1 MPRRIERLRA
11 GSRLVRRVGFWCAAA
26 LLVAA
31 PALLVAAPAMA
42 ANTATFRWRMDGD
55 TEPKTIAPVNR
66 ANVQAVLDQARRGRD
81 LYIDQGPGNLDAD
94 STLWIHGNTHWTG
107 AGQGLS
113 TVTRTRFNP
122 ADPAYHGDIVN
133 SARWGMHAPNLGL
146 TGDAP
151 TDSLESITIQGITL
165 DGNGRSWADA
175 DPNGC
180 NNFGIQIWFAEGVSI
195 RDVEVKNTLQTGIEL
210 DACRRSR
217 IADSWI
223 HDVGLQT
230 NLGTRNGINLNNNS
244 GNLAASLRWAR
255 DLSVTNTR
263 IDNHRDTMIDC
274 ANVSD
279 VTIDGI
285 RSHCD
290 FDSVSNRPGQA
301 LKDVFEFEGSIRG
314 YTMRKFTISNIAAQ
328 GQTGVF
334 FVKSGSAPPL
344 DGLTMTHLEF
354 TAGDSS
360 FGACIALGSNPG
372 GVHNVRIEDGTFRN
386 LNGKNSGVGRT
397 STFLYCYS
405 DRDTI
410 RDVVF
415 KDLTFVGAHGETY
428 HPSNRG
434 AQIGGNATDVRLE
447 DCTFRNCEAEGVA
460 VLANG
465 SNVARR
471 IVVERCVVDGSQREG
486 FIVQQSGVSGKVN
499 GVRFSGNVAK
509 ETNKNRPGFA
519 FRALATS
526 GDVRNVSFLRN
537 QVVRTSGADVRG
549 LQLYQSGGAA
559 LDSIWVA
566 GNDLGPPGTAP
577 YSSSGKVTNV
587 RLTDPAAAP

>member
-1 MPRRIERLRA
+1 MKKPVPNRSARLRA
-11 GSRLVRRVGFWCAAA
+11 WSTLVRRVGLLCAAT
-26 LLVAA
+26 LLVTA
-31 PALLVAAPAMA
+31 PALA

-55 TEPKTIAPVNR
+55 TEPKTISPANR
-66 ANVQAVLDQARRGRD
+66 ASVQAVLDKARPGRN
-81 LYIDQGPGNLDAD
+81 LCIEQGPGNLDAD
-94 STLWIHGNTHWTG
+94 STLWIHGSTRWSG
-107 AGQGLS
+107 AGRGTS

-133 SARWGMHAPNLGL
+133 SARWGMHTPNLGL
-146 TGDAP
+146 TGGAP
-151 TDSLESITIQGITL
+151 TDSLESITIQGVTL

-180 NNFGIQIWFAEGVSI
+180 NNFGIQIWFAEGVTI

-210 DACRRSR
+210 DACRKSR
-217 IADSWI
+217 ITDSWI
-223 HDVGLQT
+223 HDVGMQT

-244 GNLAASLRWAR
+244 NSLTASIRWAR

-279 VTIDGI
+279 VTIDEI
-285 RSHCD
+285 QSHCE

-314 YTMRKFTISNIAAQ
+314 YTMRNFTISNIVAE

-334 FVKSGSAPPL
+334 FVKSGTAPPL
-344 DGLTMTHLEF
+344 DGLTMSHLEF

-360 FGACIALGSNPG
+360 FAACIALGSNPG
-372 GVHNVRIEDGTFRN
+372 GVRNIRIENGTFRN
-386 LNGKNSGVGRT
+386 LNGKNSGGAGRT
-397 STFLYCYS
+397 ATFLYCYS

-434 AQIGGNATDVRLE
+434 AQIGGNAGNVRLE
-447 DCTFRNCEAEGVA
+447 GCTFRNCEAEGVA
-460 VLANG
+460 IIANG
-465 SNVARR
+465 SNVARG

-486 FIVQQSGVSGKVN
+486 FIIEQSGVTGKVN

-509 ETNKNRPGFA
+509 ATNKNRPGFA

-526 GDVRNVSFLRN
+526 GDIRDVWFLHNRF
-537 QVVRTSGADVRG
+537 VRTSGTNVKG
-549 LQLYQSGGAA
+549 LELYQSGGVA
-559 LDSIWVA
+559 LDSVWVA

-577 YSSSGKVTNV
+577 FSTSGKVTNV